1 MLCPITSPNPL
12 LSPHIT
18 DRLSLH
24 QPTSLKSDN
33 LAGTHVLNIA
43 IVGAGLVG
51 QRHANII
58 QSLPN
63 ATLSSVIDTANS
75 GIEFAKALGV
85 PTHASIEDLLA
96 HTQPDGIVVCTPT
109 TLHIEQGLHCVEAGI
124 PALIEKPIGT
134 SSSESLTL
142 VDAAK
147 RKKVPLIVG
156 HHRRH
161 NPLIH
166 AVKRCIDSGRLG
178 EIRAVHSQCWFYKPD
193 EYFEIAPWRTQPG
206 AGPVSV
212 NLVHDVDL
220 IRYLC
225 GDVTCVQAM
234 RSPSARGFDNEDVAS
249 ALLTLDNGA
258 LATISVSDSIA
269 APWSW
274 ELTSKEYPIYP
285 KTPESCYRI
294 GGSKAS
300 LSVPDL
306 TLWSHDQKPDWWSPI
321 NTETLMFEPADPLE
335 EQMRHFCRVIRGEEA
350 PLVSAE
356 EGYRSLRVIEAIQ
369 RASETGERI
378 ELG

>member
-1 MLCPITSPNPL
+1 M
-12 LSPHIT
+12 
-18 DRLSLH
+18 
-24 QPTSLKSDN
+24 Q
-33 LAGTHVLNIA
+33 VLNIA

-51 QRHANII
+51 QRHAAII
-58 QSLPN
+58 QALPETSL
-63 ATLSSVIDTANS
+63 VGIVDTAES
-75 GIEFAKALGV
+75 GVAFAGSLNVAAY
-85 PTHASIEDLLA
+85 ASLDELLS
-96 HTQPDGIVVCTPT
+96 TSKPDGIVICTPT
-109 TLHIEQGLHCVEAGI
+109 TLHIEQGLRCVEARI

-134 SSSESLTL
+134 SSAESLAL
-142 VDAAK
+142 VNAAK
-147 RKKVPLIVG
+147 NKHIPLIVG

-166 AVKRCIDSGRLG
+166 AVKGCIESGRLG
-178 EIRAVHSQCWFYKPD
+178 DIRAVHSQCWFYKPD
-193 EYFEIAPWRTQPG
+193 EYFDVAPWRTQPG
-206 AGPVSV
+206 AGPISV

-225 GDVTCVQAM
+225 GDVTAVQAM
-234 RSPSARGFDNEDVAS
+234 RAPSARGFDNEDLAS

-258 LATISVSDSIA
+258 LATITVSDSIA
-269 APWSW
+269 SPWSW

-285 KTPESCYRI
+285 QTQESCYRI

-306 TLWSHDQKPDWWSPI
+306 TVWSHQQTPDWWSPI
-321 NTETLMFEPADPLE
+321 STDTLTFEPADPLE

-369 RASETGERI
+369 QASETGERI
-378 ELG
+378 ELS

>member
-1 MLCPITSPNPL
+1 M
-12 LSPHIT
+12 
-18 DRLSLH
+18 
-24 QPTSLKSDN
+24 
-33 LAGTHVLNIA
+33 LNIA
-43 IVGAGLVG
+43 IVGAGLIG
-51 QRHANII
+51 QRHAQVI
-58 QSLPN
+58 QSLPEVGLAGIVDT
-63 ATLSSVIDTANS
+63 ATLGIAFAN
-75 GIEFAKALGV
+75 ELGV
-85 PTHASIEDLLA
+85 PTHASLHDLLA
-96 HTQPDGIVVCTPT
+96 STTPDGIVICTPT

-134 SSSESLTL
+134 SSAESLAL
-142 VDAAK
+142 VNAAK
-147 RKKVPLIVG
+147 AKRVPLIVG

-178 EIRAVHSQCWFYKPD
+178 DIRAVHSQCWFYKPD
-193 EYFEIAPWRTQPG
+193 DYFDVAPWRTQPG

-225 GDVTCVQAM
+225 GDVTTVQAM
-234 RSPSARGFDNEDVAS
+234 RAPSARGFDNEDVAS
-249 ALLTLDNGA
+249 ALLTLENGA
-258 LATISVSDSIA
+258 LATITVSDSIA
-269 APWSW
+269 SPWSW

-285 KTPESCYRI
+285 QTPESCYRI

-306 TLWSHDQKPDWWSPI
+306 TVWSHQQKPDWWSPI
-321 NTETLMFEPADPLE
+321 STETLTFEPADPLE
-335 EQMRHFCRVIRGEEA
+335 EQMRHFCRVIQGEQA

-369 RASETGERI
+369 QASETGERI
-378 ELG
+378 TLG